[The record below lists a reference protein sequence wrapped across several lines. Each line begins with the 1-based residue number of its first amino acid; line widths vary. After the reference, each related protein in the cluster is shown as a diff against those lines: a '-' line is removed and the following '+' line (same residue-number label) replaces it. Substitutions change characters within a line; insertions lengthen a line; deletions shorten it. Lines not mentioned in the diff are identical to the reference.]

1 MLQGRRNAAALLPV
15 RSQPIVN
22 REQDK
27 DDHAA
32 KRPQW
37 MQKSNEKEIGRT
49 LLNCYLFICYRHI
62 NHSQAVLLL
71 SISLMYSYSCPHLD
85 TASILAEVV
94 KELFTW
100 LFVWEIDVRKIRKA
114 RKRLMQRCKWMV
126 VLGLWMERINENV
139 RMQKKRQSSE
149 RESPKDV
156 IICNSKGSCWKKRGH
171 IIKLNINCDNVQ

>member
-1 MLQGRRNAAALLPV
+1 MLQGRRNAAALLSV
-15 RSQPIVN
+15 RSQPVVN

-37 MQKSNEKEIGRT
+37 MLKSNEKEIRRT
-49 LLNCYLFICYRHI
+49 LLNCYLFIWYRHI

-85 TASILAEVV
+85 TASILAEVAR
-94 KELFTW
+94 ELFTW

-126 VLGLWMERINENV
+126 VLGLWMARIIENV
-139 RMQKKRQSSE
+139 RMQTNRQRSE
-149 RESPKDV
+149 RERPKYV
-156 IICNSKGSCWKKRGH
+156 IICSSKRSWRG
-171 IIKLNINCDNVQ
+171 KVTL

>member
-1 MLQGRRNAAALLPV
+1 MLQGRRNAAARPPV
-15 RSQPIVN
+15 HSQPFVN
-22 REQDK
+22 REKDK

-32 KRPQW
+32 KRQKR

-49 LLNCYLFICYRHI
+49 LLNCYLFIWYRHI

-85 TASILAEVV
+85 TTSISAEVA
-94 KELFTW
+94 KEVFTW

-126 VLGLWMERINENV
+126 VLGLWMERIIENV
-139 RMQKKRQSSE
+139 RMQKNRQRSE
-149 RESPKDV
+149 RERPKNV
-156 IICNSKGSCWKKRGH
+156 IICNSKGSCRKRKV
-171 IIKLNINCDNVQ
+171 I